1 MNQTDAPGLPSDER
15 GARIA
20 ARRSFVEM
28 KHCFMQAAL
37 GIDGPMGARLQRR
50 VRASTTAQ
58 ELSPMRVYVLGAL
71 ARATERA
78 ELCRHLDSIFPDTG
92 PETGFVP
99 L

>member
-1 MNQTDAPGLPSDER
+1 MHGASSEDLH
-15 GARIA
+15 ARIA

-28 KHCFMQAAL
+28 KRCFMHAAS
-37 GIDGPMGARLQRR
+37 GIDGPLGARLQRQ
-50 VRASTTAQ
+50 VRASTSAQ
-58 ELSPMRVYVLGAL
+58 QLSPMRIYVLGAL

>member
-1 MNQTDAPGLPSDER
+1 MQSLSSDEWS
-15 GARIA
+15 ARIA

-28 KHCFMQAAL
+28 KHCFMQAAACV
-37 GIDGPMGARLQRR
+37 DGPLGVRLQRR

-71 ARATERA
+71 ARANDRA
-78 ELCRHLDSIFPDTG
+78 ELCRRLDSDFPDTG